1 VAHDLLKPFIER
13 PDVAGVYLDFDG
25 TLSEIVHVPSD
36 ARPLSGARELLEKL
50 AARFALVSVVS
61 GRSAHQLLEWLGDGV
76 EIWGVHGAQR
86 AVGGRVQISEAAA
99 PFEELMGAVRAQ
111 AERRIEELDLPGV
124 VVEDKGVMVALH
136 FRAASDVE
144 AARRS
149 LDELAESLA
158 TEHGLKRA
166 GGRLAFE
173 LRPPIE
179 VTKADIV
186 LRRTREENLSA
197 AMFVGDD
204 RVDIPAF
211 EALDEL
217 AAEGVAT
224 VRVAVDSSEAPDE
237 LLERADIVVDGPS
250 GTIALLSQLV

>member
-1 VAHDLLKPFIER
+1 VSDELLETFKER
-13 PDVAGVYLDFDG
+13 PEVAGVYLDFDG

-36 ARPLSGARELLEKL
+36 ARPVPGARDLLPKL
-50 AARFALVSVVS
+50 AERYALVSVVS
-61 GRSAHQLLEWLGDGV
+61 GRSAEQLLEWLGGEI

-86 AVGGRVQISEAAA
+86 AVGGRVQVSDAAA
-99 PFEELMGAVRAQ
+99 PFEKLMGTVRAE
-111 AERRIEELDLPGV
+111 AERRIAELDLPGV
-124 VVEDKGVMVALH
+124 IVEDKGVMIALH

-144 AARRS
+144 AARRT

-179 VTKADIV
+179 VTKADVV

-204 RVDIPAF
+204 RVDLPAF
-211 EALDEL
+211 DALDEL
-217 AAEGVAT
+217 AAEGVTT
-224 VRVAVDSSEAPDE
+224 VRVAVDSSEAPAE
-237 LLERADIVVDGPS
+237 LLKRADIVVDGPA
-250 GTIALLSQLV
+250 GTVALLRQLI

>member
-1 VAHDLLKPFIER
+1 
-13 PDVAGVYLDFDG
+13 
-25 TLSEIVHVPSD
+25 
-36 ARPLSGARELLEKL
+36 
-50 AARFALVSVVS
+50 
-61 GRSAHQLLEWLGDGV
+61 
-76 EIWGVHGAQR
+76 
-86 AVGGRVQISEAAA
+86 
-99 PFEELMGAVRAQ
+99 
-111 AERRIEELDLPGV
+111 
-124 VVEDKGVMVALH
+124 
-136 FRAASDVE
+136 
-144 AARRS
+144 
-149 LDELAESLA
+149 
-158 TEHGLKRA
+158 LKRA